1 MVPSQKMSSDFC
13 SRKSGAGIG
22 KFVMK
27 VEETLENMLL
37 WDGRAR
43 EVKNAVSLCCKEI
56 RIVHYS

>member
-1 MVPSQKMSSDFC
+1 MSSDFC
-13 SRKSGAGIG
+13 SQKSGAGIG

-27 VEETLENMLL
+27 VEETLENMLW